1 MHQGSLIT
9 VAVPTLSGGHLLAA
23 CLDSLNTQSFR
34 NFEVVVI
41 DNGRAGV
48 VIPPPEIYTF
58 PYRILSPG
66 SNVGFGAAVNLAIR
80 ASSSPYIAILND
92 DTEPEA
98 DWLSSLVSEL
108 ESDPRVGMW
117 ASRIQLRGSSSLDSA
132 GMMICFDG
140 SSKQRGHRQPASSF
154 CDSQDVLLPSGCAAL
169 YRRLMLDEIGLFD
182 EDYFLYCEDTDLG
195 LRACWAGWTCRYVPE
210 AVVEHRYSGT
220 SGAYSAMKAG
230 YVERNRLW
238 VALKNFPGVLLPG
251 VPFVA
256 VSRYFW
262 QLRAARGSTGTGST
276 GAAAGFIRSGNSLFD
291 AAAILLRAHRD
302 TFLRL
307 PSLLRTRSQMRRMR
321 RIGSAEFIRLM
332 YRHRIAARQ
341 LANA

>member
-9 VAVPTLSGGHLLAA
+9 VAVPTLLGGNLLAS
-23 CLDSLNTQSFR
+23 CLDSLNSQTFR
-34 NFEVVVI
+34 DFEVVVI
-41 DNGRAGV
+41 NNGRAELT
-48 VIPPPEIYTF
+48 PPPASYTF
-58 PYRILSPG
+58 PWRILSPG

-80 ASSSPYIAILND
+80 ASSSPYVAILND
-92 DTEPEA
+92 DTEPA
-98 DWLSSLVSEL
+98 ANWLLSLASEL
-108 ESDPRVGMW
+108 DGDPRVGMW
-117 ASRIQLRGSSSLDSA
+117 ASRIQLRGSSALDSA
-132 GMMICFDG
+132 GMVICFDG
-140 SSKQRGHRQPASSF
+140 SSKQRGHCQPASSF
-154 CDSQDVLLPSGCAAL
+154 CHSQDVLFPSGCAAL
-169 YRRLMLDEIGLFD
+169 YRRIMLDEIGLFD

-195 LRACWAGWTCRYVPE
+195 LRARWAGWTCRYVSE

-230 YVERNRLW
+230 FVERNRLW

-262 QLRAARGSTGTGST
+262 QLRASRGST
-276 GAAAGFIRSGNSLFD
+276 GAAAEFIRSGNSLFA

-307 PSLLRTRSQMRRMR
+307 PSLLKKRAQARKMR

>member
-9 VAVPTLSGGHLLAA
+9 VAVPTLLGGPLLTS
-23 CLDSLNTQSFR
+23 CLRSLNSQTFR
-34 NFEVVVI
+34 DFEVIVVN
-41 DNGRAGV
+41 NGGPE
-48 VIPPPEIYTF
+48 VIPPVESYNF
-58 PYRILSPG
+58 ACRILTPG

-92 DTEPEA
+92 DTEPSP
-98 DWLSSLVSEL
+98 DWLSSLVPEL
-108 ESDPRVGMW
+108 EDVPGVGMW
-117 ASRIQLRGSSSLDSA
+117 ASRIQLRGSSALDSA
-132 GMMICFDG
+132 GMVICFDG
-140 SSKQRGHRQPASSF
+140 SSKQRGHCQPASSF
-154 CDSQDVLLPSGCAAL
+154 SHAQDVLLPSGCAAL
-169 YRRLMLDEIGLFD
+169 YKRAMLDEIGLFD

-195 LRACWAGWTCRYVPE
+195 LRACWAGWTCRYVPA

-256 VSRYFW
+256 ASRYFW
-262 QLRAARGSTGTGST
+262 QLRAARRST
-276 GAAAGFIRSGNSLFD
+276 GATAEFIRSGNSLF
-291 AAAILLRAHRD
+291 AAATILLRAHRD

-307 PSLLRTRSQMRRMR
+307 PSLLRKRAQMRKTRK
-321 RIGSAEFIRLM
+321 IGSGEFIRLM